1 MSPVAP
7 PVALVSLEADGQGL
21 ALMRAGGYPL
31 AFPAFTW
38 EVRANNRNYHMQFKK
53 KFAFCLTKKKYAGN
67 AIKTAKYN
75 ILTFL
80 PLNLYEQFHRM
91 ANVYFVFV
99 ILLQT
104 FPEISTLPWYTLLF
118 PLSCLLIIRGLR
130 DLIDDITLIS
140 VIFNILTNGCIP
152 RAVTKVTETSTA
164 DHVKSCLGRAER
176 GFGGNVFDSA
186 NSYHLPESAEGVAI
200 PLFCWQK
207 WRDICVGDIVRLH
220 KDSFVPA
227 DMLLLCSSEPSSLCY
242 VETADID
249 GETNLKFRQ
258 ALLVTHQELVSEESL
273 ATFDGESLRRVRMR
287 LSHRNGIGSAL
298 GSLSPLAPSAASPTR
313 GCTCFC
319 VQGWRVVHAKR
330 PCMEALSQQGR
341 VTCEEPNSRLHSF
354 TGTLEWRGETY
365 SLDSEKILLRGCKL
379 RNTDVCYGLVIYA
392 GFDSKI
398 MRNCG
403 KIKRKKTKLDR
414 MMDRL
419 VIIVS
424 VVQTP
429 ALVHRLP
436 GVAHKFSHESLLA
449 WLMLIFLN
457 LTNFAQNVLGLTCY
471 GYMPTLCPQPQS
483 NPLDPGAGAF
493 RVSNPSGAALLT
505 HNHAG
510 LRRRCVLRNLQV
522 VPHLRFL
529 SVITSQTGHE
539 HPSVCWMSSEDQL
552 QAQGHLSAG
561 LQLNETNSLE
571 GAMIFL
577 VLLVTS
583 LCLAVAS
590 GFWARMFQ
598 EKHSYLSALYKHTT
612 PFQQAF
618 FNFWGFT
625 ILLSIIIPMSM
636 YITFE
641 FIYLVNSSFIN
652 WDLEMYYAV
661 KDIPAKARST
671 SLNDQLG
678 QIEYIF
684 SDKTGTLTQNIM
696 SFKKCCI
703 NGTIYGN
710 FWWKPVCRDSGVGT
724 WVPAQVASTGQAE
737 EPQGDGPVQAQ
748 AMRTNSHRCVTP
760 LSNVTHGQTL
770 SLTGAKA
777 VEDVDYT
784 GHPPSP
790 VSGLTWSRCREKL
803 DFYDVTL
810 LEAIRQDSDPVLR
823 EFLRLL
829 ALCHTVMVEEK
840 GDQLVYQAASPD
852 EEALVLAARNL
863 GYVFLA
869 RTQDT
874 ITISELGKKRTYKV
888 LAMLDF
894 NSDRKRMSVLVRDPQ
909 GTIRLYTKGADT
921 VILERLQ
928 RRGPN
933 ETITEM
939 ALDEPHLH
947 MGQGLKRTSNPLV
960 FCKDQLHCKDAHG
973 DAHFAEETLRT
984 LCLASKE
991 VSEAEYSEWSRR
1003 HREASI
1009 LLQDRARE
1017 LDKLYE
1023 EMEQNLQLLGATAI
1037 EDKLQDGVPETIQ
1050 LLQLGNIKVWVLTGD
1065 KQETAVNIGYACKL
1079 LMDDMEIL
1087 EEKEISEILESF
1099 LVNIN
1104 HHDGSGEAPSSGRL
1118 SQQRSGTS
1126 CHKKKAIIISG
1137 DFLDKILHT
1146 GEVLKEQK
1154 GRLWRRLA
1162 RCGAT
1167 GSQEQGSLVEKAF
1180 VDLATSCQAVICC
1193 RVTPRQKALIVQL
1206 VKKHK
1211 KAITLAIGD
1220 GANDVNMIKTADIG
1234 VGISG
1239 LEGMQAVQ
1247 CSDYALAQFSYLQ
1260 RLLLVHGRWAY
1271 LRICKFLRYF
1281 FYKTF
1286 AGLMAQVWFAFHSG
1300 FTAQPLY
1307 EGWFLALYNIFY
1319 TAYPVLSVGLLEQDV
1334 SAKKSLE
1341 FPELYVIGQKDEL
1354 FNYRIFGVTVLHGVS
1369 TSLAS
1374 FYIALWAFEDSV
1386 GSKAVGDYESFA
1398 VTVATSALL
1407 SVLMEIIL
1415 DTKFWTALSF
1425 LMVTASLLLFCLFSF
1440 LTQSGD
1446 AFRIAPA
1453 IFPFPNASRNALTD
1467 PYVLLVVLLSLVVNT
1482 IPSLTIRSYGT
1493 IMGKASTQQGA
1504 AGDGKG
1510 KVPQGSHC
1518 LGRSG
1523 GTSPLLG
1530 GTTQLVVVSHNTG
1543 VQKIRLKA
1551 RQEPEPSVE
1560 LRAHV
1565 PHGSFHRRSSYAFS
1579 HQEGYANLITRGH
1592 SLRAG
1597 GTHSAAPSLLHPET
1611 TPAVSSLPS
1620 PLA

>member
-1 MSPVAP
+1 
-7 PVALVSLEADGQGL
+7 
-21 ALMRAGGYPL
+21 
-31 AFPAFTW
+31 PAFTW
-38 EVRANNRNYHMQFKK
+38 EVRANDRNYHTQFKK

-75 ILTFL
+75 IFTFL

-104 FPEISTLPWYTLLF
+104 FPEISTVPWYTLLF
-118 PLSCLLIIRGLR
+118 PLSCLLTIRGLR
-130 DLIDDITLIS
+130 DLIDDIGRHQS
-140 VIFNILTNGCIP
+140 DRNINSRPCEILSG
-152 RAVTKVTETSTA
+152 
-164 DHVKSCLGRAER
+164 KSFR
-176 GFGGNVFDSA
+176 
-186 NSYHLPESAEGVAI
+186 
-200 PLFCWQK
+200 WQK
-207 WRDICVGDIVRLH
+207 WRDICVGDIVRLR
-220 KDSFVPA
+220 KESFVPA

-258 ALLVTHQELVSEESL
+258 ALLVTHQELVSEESM
-273 ATFDGESLRRVRMR
+273 AAFD
-287 LSHRNGIGSAL
+287 
-298 GSLSPLAPSAASPTR
+298 
-313 GCTCFC
+313 
-319 VQGWRVVHAKR
+319 
-330 PCMEALSQQGR
+330 GR
-341 VTCEEPNSRLHSF
+341 VTCEEPNSRMHSF

-365 SLDSEKILLRGCKL
+365 SLDSERILLRGCKL

-419 VIIVS
+419 VII
-424 VVQTP
+424 
-429 ALVHRLP
+429 
-436 GVAHKFSHESLLA
+436 
-449 WLMLIFLN
+449 
-457 LTNFAQNVLGLTCY
+457 
-471 GYMPTLCPQPQS
+471 
-483 NPLDPGAGAF
+483 
-493 RVSNPSGAALLT
+493 
-505 HNHAG
+505 
-510 LRRRCVLRNLQV
+510 
-522 VPHLRFL
+522 
-529 SVITSQTGHE
+529 
-539 HPSVCWMSSEDQL
+539 
-552 QAQGHLSAG
+552 
-561 LQLNETNSLE
+561 
-571 GAMIFL
+571 IFL
-577 VLLVTS
+577 VLLATS
-583 LCLAVAS
+583 LCLAIAS

-612 PFQQAF
+612 PAQQAF
-618 FNFWGFT
+618 FSFWSFM

-636 YITFE
+636 YITLE
-641 FIYLVNSSFIN
+641 FIYLVNSFFIN

-684 SDKTGTLTQNIM
+684 SDKTGTLTQNVM

-703 NGTIYGN
+703 NGTIYGPGTGPAN
-710 FWWKPVCRDSGVGT
+710 KQPSG
-724 WVPAQVASTGQAE
+724 
-737 EPQGDGPVQAQ
+737 
-748 AMRTNSHRCVTP
+748 
-760 LSNVTHGQTL
+760 
-770 SLTGAKA
+770 
-777 VEDVDYT
+777 
-784 GHPPSP
+784 
-790 VSGLTWSRCREKL
+790 SGLTWNHHGEKKL
-803 DFYDVTL
+803 DFCDATL
-810 LEAIRQDSDPVLR
+810 VEAARRDRDPVLR

-840 GDQLVYQAASPD
+840 GAQLVYQAASPD

-874 ITISELGKKRTYKV
+874 ITLSELGMKRTYKV

-933 ETITEM
+933 ETFTEM
-939 ALDEPHLH
+939 ALD
-947 MGQGLKRTSNPLV
+947 R
-960 FCKDQLHCKDAHG
+960 
-973 DAHFAEETLRT
+973 FAEETLRT

-1003 HREASI
+1003 HREASV

-1050 LLQLGNIKVWVLTGD
+1050 LLKLGNIKVWVLTGD
-1065 KQETAVNIGYACKL
+1065 KQETAMNIGYACKL

-1087 EEKEISEILESF
+1087 EEKEISVPTVPNSAPTTPSSHSEILQAYR
-1099 LVNIN
+1099 VTN
-1104 HHDGSGEAPSSGRL
+1104 HLSSSGEALCSSRL
-1118 SQQRSGTS
+1118 SQQRPEASR
-1126 CHKKKAIIISG
+1126 HKKRAIIISG

-1146 GEVLKEQK
+1146 GEVLKEKK
-1154 GRLWRRLA
+1154 GRLWQRLA
-1162 RCGAT
+1162 CCKAT
-1167 GSQEQGSLVEKAF
+1167 SSQEPGSLVEKAF

-1193 RVTPRQKALIVQL
+1193 RVTPKQKALIVQL

-1211 KAITLAIGD
+1211 EAITLAIGD

-1239 LEGMQAVQ
+1239 MEGMQAVQ
-1247 CSDYALAQFSYLQ
+1247 CSDYALAQFSHLQ

-1271 LRICKFLRYF
+1271 LRVCKFLRYF

-1341 FPELYVIGQKDEL
+1341 FPELYVLGQQDEL
-1354 FNYRIFGVTVLHGVS
+1354 FNYRVFGVTLLHGVS

-1374 FYIALWAFEDSV
+1374 FYITLWAFEDRV
-1386 GSKAVGDYESFA
+1386 GSKVVGDYESFA
-1398 VTVATSALL
+1398 ITVATSALL

-1415 DTKFWTALSF
+1415 ETKFWTVLSF

-1440 LTQSGD
+1440 LTQSFD
-1446 AFRIAPA
+1446 AFRLAPA
-1453 IFPFPNASRNALTD
+1453 IFCFPDASLNALTD

-1482 IPSLTIRSYGT
+1482 VPSLTVRLYRT
-1493 IMGKASTQQGA
+1493 ITGK
-1504 AGDGKG
+1504 
-1510 KVPQGSHC
+1510 
-1518 LGRSG
+1518 
-1523 GTSPLLG
+1523 
-1530 GTTQLVVVSHNTG
+1530 TTIQ
-1543 VQKIRLKA
+1543 QKIRLKA

-1565 PHGSFHRRSSYAFS
+1565 PRGSFHHRSSYAFS
-1579 HQEGYANLITRGH
+1579 HQEGYAGLITRGD

-1597 GTHSAAPSLLHPET
+1597 GTRSTTPSLH
-1611 TPAVSSLPS
+1611 
-1620 PLA
+1620 

>member
-1 MSPVAP
+1 MAEQDPASGCLHGKKQV
-7 PVALVSLEADGQGL
+7 
-21 ALMRAGGYPL
+21 
-31 AFPAFTW
+31 PAFTW
-38 EVRANNRNYHMQFKK
+38 EVRANDRNYHKQFKK
-53 KFAFCLTKKKYAGN
+53 KFAFCLTKRKYAGN
-67 AIKTAKYN
+67 VIKTAKYN
-75 ILTFL
+75 IFTFL

-104 FPEISTLPWYTLLF
+104 FPEIATLPWYTLLF

-130 DLIDDITLIS
+130 DLIDDIGRHQS
-140 VIFNILTNGCIP
+140 DRNINSRPCEILSG
-152 RAVTKVTETSTA
+152 
-164 DHVKSCLGRAER
+164 KSFR
-176 GFGGNVFDSA
+176 
-186 NSYHLPESAEGVAI
+186 
-200 PLFCWQK
+200 WQK
-207 WRDICVGDIVRLH
+207 WRDICVGDIVRLR
-220 KDSFVPA
+220 KESIVPA

-258 ALLVTHQELVSEESL
+258 ALLVTHQELVNEESM
-273 ATFDGESLRRVRMR
+273 AAFD
-287 LSHRNGIGSAL
+287 
-298 GSLSPLAPSAASPTR
+298 
-313 GCTCFC
+313 
-319 VQGWRVVHAKR
+319 
-330 PCMEALSQQGR
+330 GR
-341 VTCEEPNSRLHSF
+341 VTCEEPNSRMHSF

-365 SLDSEKILLRGCKL
+365 SLDSERILLRGCKL
-379 RNTDVCYGLVIYA
+379 RNTNVCYGLVIYA

-419 VIIVS
+419 VII
-424 VVQTP
+424 
-429 ALVHRLP
+429 
-436 GVAHKFSHESLLA
+436 
-449 WLMLIFLN
+449 
-457 LTNFAQNVLGLTCY
+457 
-471 GYMPTLCPQPQS
+471 
-483 NPLDPGAGAF
+483 
-493 RVSNPSGAALLT
+493 
-505 HNHAG
+505 
-510 LRRRCVLRNLQV
+510 
-522 VPHLRFL
+522 
-529 SVITSQTGHE
+529 
-539 HPSVCWMSSEDQL
+539 
-552 QAQGHLSAG
+552 
-561 LQLNETNSLE
+561 
-571 GAMIFL
+571 IFL

-583 LCLAVAS
+583 LCLAIAS
-590 GFWARMFQ
+590 GFWAKMFQ

-612 PFQQAF
+612 PAQQAF
-618 FNFWGFT
+618 FNFWGFM

-641 FIYLVNSSFIN
+641 FIYLVNSFFIN
-652 WDLEMYYAV
+652 WDLEMYYAA

-684 SDKTGTLTQNIM
+684 SDKTGTLTQNVM
-696 SFKKCCI
+696 TFKKCCV
-703 NGTIYGN
+703 NGTIYGT
-710 FWWKPVCRDSGVGT
+710 D
-724 WVPAQVASTGQAE
+724 TGREKQ
-737 EPQGDGPVQAQ
+737 Q
-748 AMRTNSHRCVTP
+748 
-760 LSNVTHGQTL
+760 
-770 SLTGAKA
+770 
-777 VEDVDYT
+777 
-784 GHPPSP
+784 PPGSRW
-790 VSGLTWSRCREKL
+790 TWSHHGGKKL
-803 DFYDVTL
+803 DFCDATL
-810 LEAIRQDSDPVLR
+810 REAAWRDSDPVLR

-852 EEALVLAARNL
+852 EEALVLAAKNL
-863 GYVFLA
+863 GYIFLA

-874 ITISELGKKRTYKV
+874 ITISELGVKRTYQV

-933 ETITEM
+933 EAFTEM
-939 ALDEPHLH
+939 ALD
-947 MGQGLKRTSNPLV
+947 
-960 FCKDQLHCKDAHG
+960 
-973 DAHFAEETLRT
+973 HFAEETLRT

-991 VSEAEYSEWSRR
+991 VSEVEYSVWSRR
-1003 HREASI
+1003 HHEASI

-1023 EMEQNLQLLGATAI
+1023 EMEQDLQLLGATAI

-1050 LLQLGNIKVWVLTGD
+1050 LLKLGNIKVWVLTGD
-1065 KQETAVNIGYACKL
+1065 KQETAMNIGYACKL
-1079 LMDDMEIL
+1079 LTDDMEIL
-1087 EEKEISEILESF
+1087 EEKEISSASTTSTTPTIPTTVPSHSEILKAYWVSNNN
-1099 LVNIN
+1099 LC
-1104 HHDGSGEAPSSGRL
+1104 GEALCSGHL
-1118 SQQRSGTS
+1118 SQQCPEPSQ
-1126 CHKKKAIIISG
+1126 HKKRALIISG
-1137 DFLDKILHT
+1137 DLLDKILHT
-1146 GEVLKEQK
+1146 GEVLKEK
-1154 GRLWRRLA
+1154 GQLWQWLA
-1162 RCGAT
+1162 CCRAT
-1167 GSQEQGSLVEKAF
+1167 DTQEQGSLVEKAF

-1193 RVTPRQKALIVQL
+1193 RVTPKQKALIVQL

-1211 KAITLAIGD
+1211 NAITLAIGD

-1319 TAYPVLSVGLLEQDV
+1319 TAYPVLSMGLLEQDV

-1341 FPELYVIGQKDEL
+1341 FPELYMIGQQDEL
-1354 FNYRIFGVTVLHGVS
+1354 FNYRVFGVTLLHGVT

-1374 FYIALWAFEDSV
+1374 FYIALWAFEDHV
-1386 GSKAVGDYESFA
+1386 GSKTVGDYESFA

-1415 DTKFWTALSF
+1415 DTKFWTVLSF
-1425 LMVTASLLLFCLFSF
+1425 LMITASLLLFCLFSF
-1440 LTQSGD
+1440 LTQSMD

-1453 IFPFPNASRNALTD
+1453 IFRFPDASWNALTD

-1482 IPSLTIRSYGT
+1482 IPSLTIHLYHT
-1493 IMGKASTQQGA
+1493 ITGK
-1504 AGDGKG
+1504 
-1510 KVPQGSHC
+1510 
-1518 LGRSG
+1518 
-1523 GTSPLLG
+1523 
-1530 GTTQLVVVSHNTG
+1530 TTIQ
-1543 VQKIRLKA
+1543 QKIRLKA
-1551 RQEPEPSVE
+1551 KQEPEPSVE
-1560 LRAHV
+1560 LRAHI
-1565 PHGSFHRRSSYAFS
+1565 PRSSFHRRSSYAFS
-1579 HQEGYANLITRGH
+1579 HQEGYARLITRGD
-1592 SLRAG
+1592 SLR
-1597 GTHSAAPSLLHPET
+1597 TRTIRT
-1611 TPAVSSLPS
+1611 TT
-1620 PLA
+1620 

>member
-1 MSPVAP
+1 
-7 PVALVSLEADGQGL
+7 
-21 ALMRAGGYPL
+21 MRAGGYPL

-38 EVRANNRNYHMQFKK
+38 EVRANDRNYHMQFKK

-75 ILTFL
+75 IFTFL

-118 PLSCLLIIRGLR
+118 PLSCLLTIRGLR
-130 DLIDDITLIS
+130 DLIDDIGRHQS
-140 VIFNILTNGCIP
+140 DRNINSRPCEILSG
-152 RAVTKVTETSTA
+152 
-164 DHVKSCLGRAER
+164 KS
-176 GFGGNVFDSA
+176 
-186 NSYHLPESAEGVAI
+186 
-200 PLFCWQK
+200 FCWQK
-207 WRDICVGDIVRLH
+207 WRDICVGDIVRLR
-220 KDSFVPA
+220 KESFVPA

-258 ALLVTHQELVSEESL
+258 ALLVTHQELVSEEIM
-273 ATFDGESLRRVRMR
+273 AAFDGE
-287 LSHRNGIGSAL
+287 
-298 GSLSPLAPSAASPTR
+298 
-313 GCTCFC
+313 
-319 VQGWRVVHAKR
+319 
-330 PCMEALSQQGR
+330 
-341 VTCEEPNSRLHSF
+341 VTCEEPNSRMHSF

-365 SLDSEKILLRGCKL
+365 SLDSERILLRGCKI

-398 MRNCG
+398 MKNCG

-419 VIIVS
+419 VII
-424 VVQTP
+424 
-429 ALVHRLP
+429 
-436 GVAHKFSHESLLA
+436 
-449 WLMLIFLN
+449 
-457 LTNFAQNVLGLTCY
+457 
-471 GYMPTLCPQPQS
+471 
-483 NPLDPGAGAF
+483 
-493 RVSNPSGAALLT
+493 
-505 HNHAG
+505 
-510 LRRRCVLRNLQV
+510 
-522 VPHLRFL
+522 
-529 SVITSQTGHE
+529 
-539 HPSVCWMSSEDQL
+539 
-552 QAQGHLSAG
+552 
-561 LQLNETNSLE
+561 
-571 GAMIFL
+571 IFL

-583 LCLAVAS
+583 LGLAVAS

-598 EKHSYLSALYKHTT
+598 EKHSYLSALCKRTT
-612 PFQQAF
+612 PAQQAF
-618 FNFWGFT
+618 FNFWGFM

-641 FIYLVNSSFIN
+641 FIYLVNSFFIN

-684 SDKTGTLTQNIM
+684 SDKTGTLTQNVM

-710 FWWKPVCRDSGVGT
+710 FSWMQK
-724 WVPAQVASTGQAE
+724 
-737 EPQGDGPVQAQ
+737 
-748 AMRTNSHRCVTP
+748 
-760 LSNVTHGQTL
+760 
-770 SLTGAKA
+770 
-777 VEDVDYT
+777 
-784 GHPPSP
+784 
-790 VSGLTWSRCREKL
+790 KL
-803 DFYDVTL
+803 DFCDAML
-810 LEAIRQDSDPVLR
+810 LEAARRDSDPVLR

-840 GDQLVYQAASPD
+840 DQLVYQAASPD

-874 ITISELGKKRTYKV
+874 ITISELGVKRTYKV

-933 ETITEM
+933 ETFTEM
-939 ALDEPHLH
+939 ALD
-947 MGQGLKRTSNPLV
+947 R
-960 FCKDQLHCKDAHG
+960 
-973 DAHFAEETLRT
+973 FAEETLRT

-991 VSEAEYSEWSRR
+991 VSEVEYSVWSRR

-1050 LLQLGNIKVWVLTGD
+1050 LLKLGNIKVWVLTGD
-1065 KQETAVNIGYACKL
+1065 KQETAMNIGYACKL
-1079 LMDDMEIL
+1079 LTDDMEIL
-1087 EEKEISEILESF
+1087 EEKEIRSQPR
-1099 LVNIN
+1099 V
-1104 HHDGSGEAPSSGRL
+1104 L
-1118 SQQRSGTS
+1118 SP
-1126 CHKKKAIIISG
+1126 K
-1137 DFLDKILHT
+1137 DKILHT
-1146 GEVLKEQK
+1146 GEVLKEK
-1154 GRLWRRLA
+1154 GWLWQRLA
-1162 RCGAT
+1162 CCRAT
-1167 GSQEQGSLVEKAF
+1167 ASQEQGSLVEKAF

-1193 RVTPRQKALIVQL
+1193 RVTPKQKALIVEL

-1341 FPELYVIGQKDEL
+1341 FPELYVIGQQDEL
-1354 FNYRIFGVTVLHGVS
+1354 FNYRVFGITVLHGVS

-1374 FYIALWAFEDSV
+1374 FYIALWAFEDHV
-1386 GSKAVGDYESFA
+1386 GSKVVGDYESFA

-1407 SVLMEIIL
+1407 SVLVEIIL

-1425 LMVTASLLLFCLFSF
+1425 LMVTASLLLFCFFSF
-1440 LTQSGD
+1440 LTQSID

-1453 IFPFPNASRNALTD
+1453 IFRFPA
-1467 PYVLLVVLLSLVVNT
+1467 PCV
-1482 IPSLTIRSYGT
+1482 
-1493 IMGKASTQQGA
+1493 
-1504 AGDGKG
+1504 
-1510 KVPQGSHC
+1510 
-1518 LGRSG
+1518 
-1523 GTSPLLG
+1523 SPLGVRACVG
-1530 GTTQLVVVSHNTG
+1530 GGHSPDLSVSL
-1543 VQKIRLKA
+1543 QKIRLKA
-1551 RQEPEPSVE
+1551 KREPEPSVE

-1579 HQEGYANLITRGH
+1579 HQEGYAGLITRGD

-1597 GTHSAAPSLLHPET
+1597 ATRRTAPGLLHPET
-1611 TPAVSSLPS
+1611 TPVLSSLPTTLLSQAHYSTSELPKYSDAKPAVGLGGGCSPS
-1620 PLA
+1620 PLLTPFCAGGRAAPAARRPSSCFPKASRSTGQSQPPSPCRAGPGARGFHMHQPNRSDSSGIILKYPLLSEGGPVYD

>member
-1 MSPVAP
+1 
-7 PVALVSLEADGQGL
+7 
-21 ALMRAGGYPL
+21 
-31 AFPAFTW
+31 
-38 EVRANNRNYHMQFKK
+38 
-53 KFAFCLTKKKYAGN
+53 N

-75 ILTFL
+75 IFTFL

-99 ILLQT
+99 IVLQT

-118 PLSCLLIIRGLR
+118 PLSCLLTIRGLR
-130 DLIDDITLIS
+130 DLIDDVGRHQS
-140 VIFNILTNGCIP
+140 DRNINSRPCEILAG
-152 RAVTKVTETSTA
+152 
-164 DHVKSCLGRAER
+164 KSFR
-176 GFGGNVFDSA
+176 
-186 NSYHLPESAEGVAI
+186 
-200 PLFCWQK
+200 WQK

-220 KDSFVPA
+220 KESFVPA

-258 ALLVTHQELVSEESL
+258 ALLVTHQELVSEESM
-273 ATFDGESLRRVRMR
+273 ATFD
-287 LSHRNGIGSAL
+287 
-298 GSLSPLAPSAASPTR
+298 
-313 GCTCFC
+313 
-319 VQGWRVVHAKR
+319 
-330 PCMEALSQQGR
+330 GR
-341 VTCEEPNSRLHSF
+341 VTCEEPNSRMHSF

-365 SLDSEKILLRGCKL
+365 SLDSERILLRGCKL

-419 VIIVS
+419 VII
-424 VVQTP
+424 
-429 ALVHRLP
+429 
-436 GVAHKFSHESLLA
+436 
-449 WLMLIFLN
+449 
-457 LTNFAQNVLGLTCY
+457 
-471 GYMPTLCPQPQS
+471 
-483 NPLDPGAGAF
+483 
-493 RVSNPSGAALLT
+493 
-505 HNHAG
+505 
-510 LRRRCVLRNLQV
+510 
-522 VPHLRFL
+522 
-529 SVITSQTGHE
+529 
-539 HPSVCWMSSEDQL
+539 
-552 QAQGHLSAG
+552 
-561 LQLNETNSLE
+561 
-571 GAMIFL
+571 IFL

-583 LCLAVAS
+583 LCLAIAS

-598 EKHSYLSALYKHTT
+598 EKHSYLSALYKNTT
-612 PFQQAF
+612 PAQQAF
-618 FNFWGFT
+618 FSFWGFT

-641 FIYLVNSSFIN
+641 FIYLVNSFFIN

-684 SDKTGTLTQNIM
+684 SDKTGTLTQNVM

-710 FWWKPVCRDSGVGT
+710 FWWK
-724 WVPAQVASTGQAE
+724 QVW
-737 EPQGDGPVQAQ
+737 
-748 AMRTNSHRCVTP
+748 
-760 LSNVTHGQTL
+760 
-770 SLTGAKA
+770 
-777 VEDVDYT
+777 
-784 GHPPSP
+784 
-790 VSGLTWSRCREKL
+790 LTWSHHGEKKL
-803 DFYDVTL
+803 DFCDATL
-810 LEAIRQDSDPVLR
+810 LEAAWRDSDPVLR

-933 ETITEM
+933 ETFTEM
-939 ALDEPHLH
+939 ALD
-947 MGQGLKRTSNPLV
+947 R
-960 FCKDQLHCKDAHG
+960 
-973 DAHFAEETLRT
+973 FAEETLRT

-991 VSEAEYSEWSRR
+991 VSEVEYSKWSRR
-1003 HREASI
+1003 HREASV
-1009 LLQDRARE
+1009 LLQDRTQE

-1050 LLQLGNIKVWVLTGD
+1050 LLKLGNIKVWVLTGD
-1065 KQETAVNIGYACKL
+1065 KQETAMNIGYACKL
-1079 LMDDMEIL
+1079 LTDDMEIL
-1087 EEKEISEILESF
+1087 EEKEISSAPTTPSSHSEILEAYWVSNNN
-1099 LVNIN
+1099 LS
-1104 HHDGSGEAPSSGRL
+1104 GSGEVLCSSRL
-1118 SQQRSGTS
+1118 SQPCPEAS
-1126 CHKKKAIIISG
+1126 CHKKRAIIVSG
-1137 DFLDKILHT
+1137 DFL
-1146 GEVLKEQK
+1146 V
-1154 GRLWRRLA
+1154 R
-1162 RCGAT
+1162 AT
-1167 GSQEQGSLVEKAF
+1167 SPQEPGSLVEKAF

-1193 RVTPRQKALIVQL
+1193 RVTPKQKALIVQL

-1319 TAYPVLSVGLLEQDV
+1319 TSYPVLSMGLLEQDV

-1341 FPELYVIGQKDEL
+1341 FPELYVIGQQDEL
-1354 FNYRIFGVTVLHGVS
+1354 FNYRVFGITLLHGVS

-1374 FYIALWAFEDSV
+1374 FYIALWAFEDGI
-1386 GSKAVGDYESFA
+1386 GSKVVGDYESFA

-1407 SVLMEIIL
+1407 SVLVEIIL
-1415 DTKFWTALSF
+1415 DTKFWTVLSF

-1440 LTQSGD
+1440 LTQSID

-1453 IFPFPNASRNALTD
+1453 VFCFPEASRNALTD
-1467 PYVLLVVLLSLVVNT
+1467 PYILLVVLLSLVVNT
-1482 IPSLTIRSYGT
+1482 VPSLTVRLYRT
-1493 IMGKASTQQGA
+1493 ITGKNTIQQ
-1504 AGDGKG
+1504 
-1510 KVPQGSHC
+1510 
-1518 LGRSG
+1518 
-1523 GTSPLLG
+1523 
-1530 GTTQLVVVSHNTG
+1530 N
-1543 VQKIRLKA
+1543 IRLKA

-1579 HQEGYANLITRGH
+1579 HQEGYAGLITRGD
-1592 SLRAG
+1592 SLR
-1597 GTHSAAPSLLHPET
+1597 
-1611 TPAVSSLPS
+1611 
-1620 PLA
+1620 

>member
-1 MSPVAP
+1 MSTQDRGSGAIMAAQDPASGC
-7 PVALVSLEADGQGL
+7 LHGKKQL
-21 ALMRAGGYPL
+21 
-31 AFPAFTW
+31 PAFTW
-38 EVRANNRNYHMQFKK
+38 EVRANDRNYHRQFRK
-53 KFAFCLTKKKYAGN
+53 KFAFCLTKKKYEGN

-75 ILTFL
+75 IFTFL

-91 ANVYFVFV
+91 ANVYFVVV

-104 FPEISTLPWYTLLF
+104 IPEISTLPWYTLLF

-130 DLIDDITLIS
+130 DLIDDIGRHQS
-140 VIFNILTNGCIP
+140 DRNINSRPCEILSG
-152 RAVTKVTETSTA
+152 
-164 DHVKSCLGRAER
+164 KS
-176 GFGGNVFDSA
+176 F
-186 NSYHLPESAEGVAI
+186 H
-200 PLFCWQK
+200 WQK
-207 WRDICVGDIVRLH
+207 WCDVCVGDIVRLR
-220 KDSFVPA
+220 KESFVPA

-258 ALLVTHQELVSEESL
+258 ALAVTHQELVSEESM
-273 ATFDGESLRRVRMR
+273 AAFD
-287 LSHRNGIGSAL
+287 
-298 GSLSPLAPSAASPTR
+298 
-313 GCTCFC
+313 
-319 VQGWRVVHAKR
+319 
-330 PCMEALSQQGR
+330 GR
-341 VTCEEPNSRLHSF
+341 VTCEEPNSRMHSF

-365 SLDSEKILLRGCKL
+365 SLDSERILLRGCKL

-398 MRNCG
+398 MKNCG
-403 KIKRKKTKLDR
+403 KIKRKKTKLDH

-419 VIIVS
+419 VII
-424 VVQTP
+424 
-429 ALVHRLP
+429 
-436 GVAHKFSHESLLA
+436 
-449 WLMLIFLN
+449 
-457 LTNFAQNVLGLTCY
+457 
-471 GYMPTLCPQPQS
+471 
-483 NPLDPGAGAF
+483 
-493 RVSNPSGAALLT
+493 
-505 HNHAG
+505 
-510 LRRRCVLRNLQV
+510 
-522 VPHLRFL
+522 
-529 SVITSQTGHE
+529 
-539 HPSVCWMSSEDQL
+539 
-552 QAQGHLSAG
+552 
-561 LQLNETNSLE
+561 
-571 GAMIFL
+571 IFL

-590 GFWARMFQ
+590 GFWAKIFQ

-612 PFQQAF
+612 PAHQAF

-636 YITFE
+636 YITGQISREDPSGPSDGSDEPSGKLAMSSENPVASPKLRAVGSRFE
-641 FIYLVNSSFIN
+641 FIYLVNSFFIN
-652 WDLEMYYAV
+652 WDLEMYYAA

-703 NGTIYGN
+703 NGTIYGT
-710 FWWKPVCRDSGVGT
+710 GT
-724 WVPAQVASTGQAE
+724 GHENKQ
-737 EPQGDGPVQAQ
+737 PQG
-748 AMRTNSHRCVTP
+748 
-760 LSNVTHGQTL
+760 L
-770 SLTGAKA
+770 
-777 VEDVDYT
+777 
-784 GHPPSP
+784 
-790 VSGLTWSRCREKL
+790 GLTRSHHGEKKL
-803 DFYDVTL
+803 DSCDTML
-810 LEAIRQDSDPVLR
+810 LEAAQRDSDPVLR

-852 EEALVLAARNL
+852 EEALVLAAKNL
-863 GYVFLA
+863 GYIFLA

-874 ITISELGKKRTYKV
+874 ITISELGMKKTYKV

-909 GTIRLYTKGADT
+909 DTIRLYTKGADT
-921 VILERLQ
+921 VILQRLQ

-933 ETITEM
+933 ETFTEI
-939 ALDEPHLH
+939 ALDDFGPSFFLLLKEPHLH
-947 MGQGLKRTSNPLV
+947 MGQGLKRASNPPLV
-960 FCKDQLHCKDAHG
+960 FCMDQLHCKDAHG
-973 DAHFAEETLRT
+973 DARFAEETLRT

-1003 HREASI
+1003 YREASI
-1009 LLQDRARE
+1009 LLQDRAQE

-1050 LLQLGNIKVWVLTGD
+1050 LLKLGNIKVWVLTGD
-1065 KQETAVNIGYACKL
+1065 KQETAMNIGYACKL
-1079 LMDDMEIL
+1079 LTDDMEIL
-1087 EEKEISEILESF
+1087 EEKEISEILEAYWVSNNN
-1099 LVNIN
+1099 L
-1104 HHDGSGEAPSSGRL
+1104 SGEASCSSRL
-1118 SQQRSGTS
+1118 SQQCPEAS
-1126 CHKKKAIIISG
+1126 CHKKRALVISG
-1137 DFLDKILHT
+1137 DLLDKILHT
-1146 GEVLKEQK
+1146 GEVRKEK
-1154 GRLWRRLA
+1154 GRLWQRLA
-1162 RCGAT
+1162 RCRAVA
-1167 GSQEQGSLVEKAF
+1167 SQEQSSLVEKAF

-1193 RVTPRQKALIVQL
+1193 RVTPKQKALIVQL

-1271 LRICKFLRYF
+1271 LRICKFLRFF

-1286 AGLMAQVWFAFHSG
+1286 AGLLAQVWFAFHSG

-1319 TAYPVLSVGLLEQDV
+1319 TTYPVLSMGLLEQDV

-1341 FPELYVIGQKDEL
+1341 FPELYVIGQQDKL
-1354 FNYRIFGVTVLHGVS
+1354 FNYRVFGITLLHGVS

-1374 FYIALWAFEDSV
+1374 FYIALWAFQDHV

-1398 VTVATSALL
+1398 ITVATSALL

-1425 LMVTASLLLFCLFSF
+1425 LAVTASLLLFCLFSF
-1440 LTQSGD
+1440 LTQSIN
-1446 AFRIAPA
+1446 AFRTAPT
-1453 IFPFPNASRNALTD
+1453 IFNFPDASRNALTD

-1482 IPSLTIRSYGT
+1482 IPSLTIRLYCT
-1493 IMGKASTQQGA
+1493 IAGKNTIQQ
-1504 AGDGKG
+1504 KT
-1510 KVPQGSHC
+1510 C
-1518 LGRSG
+1518 
-1523 GTSPLLG
+1523 
-1530 GTTQLVVVSHNTG
+1530 
-1543 VQKIRLKA
+1543 LKA
-1551 RQEPEPSVE
+1551 RQDPEPSVE

-1565 PHGSFHRRSSYAFS
+1565 PRGSFHCRSSYAFS
-1579 HQEGYANLITRGH
+1579 HQEGYAGLITRGD
-1592 SLRAG
+1592 SLRVG
-1597 GTHSAAPSLLHPET
+1597 GTARATLAL
-1611 TPAVSSLPS
+1611 SSLPS
-1620 PLA
+1620 SS

>member
-1 MSPVAP
+1 MIRGCENATDCSQRDWSDPTTVENGDSLVP
-7 PVALVSLEADGQGL
+7 ALLQCLPRSHHWRLLRPDPGSGASMAEQDPASGSLHGKKQL
-21 ALMRAGGYPL
+21 
-31 AFPAFTW
+31 PAFTW
-38 EVRANNRNYHMQFKK
+38 EVRANDRNYHMQFRK

-67 AIKTAKYN
+67 AIRTAKYN
-75 ILTFL
+75 IFTFL

-104 FPEISTLPWYTLLF
+104 FPEISTVPWYTLLF
-118 PLSCLLIIRGLR
+118 PLSCLLTIRGLR
-130 DLIDDITLIS
+130 DLIDDIGRHQS
-140 VIFNILTNGCIP
+140 DRNINSRPCEILSG
-152 RAVTKVTETSTA
+152 
-164 DHVKSCLGRAER
+164 KSFR
-176 GFGGNVFDSA
+176 
-186 NSYHLPESAEGVAI
+186 
-200 PLFCWQK
+200 WQK
-207 WRDICVGDIVRLH
+207 WRDICVGDIVRLR
-220 KDSFVPA
+220 KENFVPA

-242 VETADID
+242 VETAEID

-258 ALLVTHQELVSEESL
+258 ALLATHQELVSEESM
-273 ATFDGESLRRVRMR
+273 AAFDGRV
-287 LSHRNGIGSAL
+287 I
-298 GSLSPLAPSAASPTR
+298 
-313 GCTCFC
+313 
-319 VQGWRVVHAKR
+319 
-330 PCMEALSQQGR
+330 
-341 VTCEEPNSRLHSF
+341 CEEPNSRMHSF

-365 SLDSEKILLRGCKL
+365 SLDSGRILLRGCKL
-379 RNTDVCYGLVIYA
+379 RNTDICYGLVIYA

-398 MRNCG
+398 MKNCG

-419 VIIVS
+419 VII
-424 VVQTP
+424 
-429 ALVHRLP
+429 
-436 GVAHKFSHESLLA
+436 
-449 WLMLIFLN
+449 
-457 LTNFAQNVLGLTCY
+457 
-471 GYMPTLCPQPQS
+471 
-483 NPLDPGAGAF
+483 
-493 RVSNPSGAALLT
+493 
-505 HNHAG
+505 
-510 LRRRCVLRNLQV
+510 
-522 VPHLRFL
+522 
-529 SVITSQTGHE
+529 
-539 HPSVCWMSSEDQL
+539 
-552 QAQGHLSAG
+552 
-561 LQLNETNSLE
+561 
-571 GAMIFL
+571 IFL

-612 PFQQAF
+612 PAQQAF

-641 FIYLVNSSFIN
+641 FIYLVNSFFIN

-684 SDKTGTLTQNIM
+684 SDKTGTLTQNVM

-703 NGTIYGN
+703 NGIIYGTGRGREN
-710 FWWKPVCRDSGVGT
+710 KKPSGS
-724 WVPAQVASTGQAE
+724 A
-737 EPQGDGPVQAQ
+737 
-748 AMRTNSHRCVTP
+748 
-760 LSNVTHGQTL
+760 
-770 SLTGAKA
+770 
-777 VEDVDYT
+777 
-784 GHPPSP
+784 
-790 VSGLTWSRCREKL
+790 LTWSHHGEKTL
-803 DFYDVTL
+803 DFCDATL
-810 LEAIRQDSDPVLR
+810 LEAAWRDSDPVLR

-874 ITISELGKKRTYKV
+874 ITISELGVKRTYKV

-921 VILERLQ
+921 VILERLH

-933 ETITEM
+933 ETFTEM
-939 ALDEPHLH
+939 ALD
-947 MGQGLKRTSNPLV
+947 R
-960 FCKDQLHCKDAHG
+960 
-973 DAHFAEETLRT
+973 FAEETLRT

-991 VSEAEYSEWSRR
+991 VSEVEYSVWSRR
-1003 HREASI
+1003 HHEASV
-1009 LLQDRARE
+1009 LLQDRVRE

-1050 LLQLGNIKVWVLTGD
+1050 LLKLGNIKVWVLTGD
-1065 KQETAVNIGYACKL
+1065 KQETAMNIGYACKL
-1079 LMDDMEIL
+1079 LTDDMEIL
-1087 EEKEISEILESF
+1087 EEKEISEILKAYWVSNNNLSSSE
-1099 LVNIN
+1099 
-1104 HHDGSGEAPSSGRL
+1104 EAPCSGLL
-1118 SQQRSGTS
+1118 SQQCPEAS
-1126 CHKKKAIIISG
+1126 CHKKRALIISG

-1146 GEVLKEQK
+1146 GEVMKEK
-1154 GRLWRRLA
+1154 GRLWRWLA
-1162 RCGAT
+1162 CCKAT
-1167 GSQEQGSLVEKAF
+1167 GSQDRDSLVEKAF

-1193 RVTPRQKALIVQL
+1193 RVTPKQKALIVQL

-1341 FPELYVIGQKDEL
+1341 FPELYVIGQQDEL
-1354 FNYRIFGVTVLHGVS
+1354 FNYRVFGVTLLHGVS

-1374 FYIALWAFEDSV
+1374 FYIALWAFEDHI

-1398 VTVATSALL
+1398 VTVATSSLL
-1407 SVLMEIIL
+1407 SVLVEIIL

-1440 LTQSGD
+1440 LTQSIE

-1453 IFPFPNASRNALTD
+1453 IFCFPDASLNALTD

-1482 IPSLTIRSYGT
+1482 IPSLTIHLYRT
-1493 IMGKASTQQGA
+1493 IMGKT
-1504 AGDGKG
+1504 
-1510 KVPQGSHC
+1510 
-1518 LGRSG
+1518 
-1523 GTSPLLG
+1523 
-1530 GTTQLVVVSHNTG
+1530 TTQ
-1543 VQKIRLKA
+1543 QKIRLKA
-1551 RQEPEPSVE
+1551 KQQPEPLVE

-1565 PHGSFHRRSSYAFS
+1565 PRGSFHRHSSYAFS
-1579 HQEGYANLITRGH
+1579 HQEGYAGLITRGD

-1597 GTHSAAPSLLHPET
+1597 ATRST
-1611 TPAVSSLPS
+1611 TPGLLQPEMTPALLSLPNAS
-1620 PLA
+1620 A

>member
-1 MSPVAP
+1 
-7 PVALVSLEADGQGL
+7 
-21 ALMRAGGYPL
+21 
-31 AFPAFTW
+31 PAFTW
-38 EVRANNRNYHMQFKK
+38 EVKANDRNYHMQFKK
-53 KFAFCLTKKKYAGN
+53 KVAFCLTKKKYAGN

-75 ILTFL
+75 IFTFL

-118 PLSCLLIIRGLR
+118 PLSCLLTIRGLR
-130 DLIDDITLIS
+130 DLIDDIGRHQS
-140 VIFNILTNGCIP
+140 DRNINSRPCEILSG
-152 RAVTKVTETSTA
+152 
-164 DHVKSCLGRAER
+164 KS
-176 GFGGNVFDSA
+176 F
-186 NSYHLPESAEGVAI
+186 H
-200 PLFCWQK
+200 WHK
-207 WRDICVGDIVRLH
+207 WRDICVGDIIRLR
-220 KDSFVPA
+220 KESFVPA

-258 ALLVTHQELVSEESL
+258 ALLVTHQELVSEESM
-273 ATFDGESLRRVRMR
+273 AAFD
-287 LSHRNGIGSAL
+287 
-298 GSLSPLAPSAASPTR
+298 
-313 GCTCFC
+313 
-319 VQGWRVVHAKR
+319 
-330 PCMEALSQQGR
+330 GR
-341 VTCEEPNSRLHSF
+341 VTCEEPNSRMHSF
-354 TGTLEWRGETY
+354 TGTLEWRGQTHP
-365 SLDSEKILLRGCKL
+365 LDSGRILLRGCRL

-403 KIKRKKTKLDR
+403 KIKRKKTKLDH

-419 VIIVS
+419 VIV
-424 VVQTP
+424 
-429 ALVHRLP
+429 
-436 GVAHKFSHESLLA
+436 
-449 WLMLIFLN
+449 
-457 LTNFAQNVLGLTCY
+457 
-471 GYMPTLCPQPQS
+471 
-483 NPLDPGAGAF
+483 
-493 RVSNPSGAALLT
+493 
-505 HNHAG
+505 
-510 LRRRCVLRNLQV
+510 
-522 VPHLRFL
+522 
-529 SVITSQTGHE
+529 
-539 HPSVCWMSSEDQL
+539 
-552 QAQGHLSAG
+552 
-561 LQLNETNSLE
+561 
-571 GAMIFL
+571 IFL

-583 LCLAVAS
+583 LCLAIAS

-612 PFQQAF
+612 PAQQAF

-641 FIYLVNSSFIN
+641 FIYLVNSFFIN

-684 SDKTGTLTQNIM
+684 SDKTGTLTQNVM
-696 SFKKCCI
+696 SFKKCCV
-703 NGTIYGN
+703 NGTIYGM
-710 FWWKPVCRDSGVGT
+710 G
-724 WVPAQVASTGQAE
+724 TGQE
-737 EPQGDGPVQAQ
+737 NKQ
-748 AMRTNSHRCVTP
+748 
-760 LSNVTHGQTL
+760 
-770 SLTGAKA
+770 
-777 VEDVDYT
+777 
-784 GHPPSP
+784 PPG
-790 VSGLTWSRCREKL
+790 SGLTWRHRGDKL
-803 DFYDVTL
+803 DLCNATL
-810 LEAIRQDSDPVLR
+810 LEAAWRDSDPVLR

-863 GYVFLA
+863 GYIFLA

-874 ITISELGKKRTYKV
+874 ITISELGTKRTYKV

-933 ETITEM
+933 ETFTER
-939 ALDEPHLH
+939 ALD
-947 MGQGLKRTSNPLV
+947 
-960 FCKDQLHCKDAHG
+960 C
-973 DAHFAEETLRT
+973 FAEETLRT

-991 VSEAEYSEWSRR
+991 VSEVEYSMWSRR
-1003 HREASI
+1003 HCEASV

-1050 LLQLGNIKVWVLTGD
+1050 LLKLGNIKVWVLTGD
-1065 KQETAVNIGYACKL
+1065 KQETAMNIGYACKL
-1079 LMDDMEIL
+1079 LTDDMEIL
-1087 EEKEISEILESF
+1087 EEKEISQAACSVSLAPNTPSSHSEILEAYW
-1099 LVNIN
+1099 
-1104 HHDGSGEAPSSGRL
+1104 GSNNNLSDHGEALCSGHL
-1118 SQQRSGTS
+1118 PQQCPEAS
-1126 CHKKKAIIISG
+1126 CHKKRALIISG

-1146 GEVLKEQK
+1146 GEVLKEK
-1154 GRLWRRLA
+1154 TGRLRRWLA
-1162 RCGAT
+1162 CCRAV

-1193 RVTPRQKALIVQL
+1193 RVTPKQKALIVQL

-1211 KAITLAIGD
+1211 KVITLAIGD

-1271 LRICKFLRYF
+1271 LRICKFLRCF

-1286 AGLMAQVWFAFHSG
+1286 AGLMAQVWFAFHNG

-1319 TAYPVLSVGLLEQDV
+1319 TAYPVLSMGLLEQDV

-1341 FPELYVIGQKDEL
+1341 FPELYVIGQQDEL
-1354 FNYRIFGVTVLHGVS
+1354 FNYRVFSVTLLHGVS

-1386 GSKAVGDYESFA
+1386 GSKVVGDYESFA

-1407 SVLMEIIL
+1407 SVLVEIIL

-1425 LMVTASLLLFCLFSF
+1425 LMVTASLLLFCLLSF
-1440 LTQSGD
+1440 LTQSID

-1453 IFPFPNASRNALTD
+1453 VFSFPDASSSALTD

-1482 IPSLTIRSYGT
+1482 IPSLTVRLYGT
-1493 IMGKASTQQGA
+1493 ITGK
-1504 AGDGKG
+1504 
-1510 KVPQGSHC
+1510 
-1518 LGRSG
+1518 
-1523 GTSPLLG
+1523 
-1530 GTTQLVVVSHNTG
+1530 TTIQ
-1543 VQKIRLKA
+1543 QKIRLKA
-1551 RQEPEPSVE
+1551 RREPEPSVE
-1560 LRAHV
+1560 LRAHG
-1565 PHGSFHRRSSYAFS
+1565 PRGSFQRRSSYAFS
-1579 HQEGYANLITRGH
+1579 HQEGYGGLITRGD

-1597 GTHSAAPSLLHPET
+1597 ATRS
-1611 TPAVSSLPS
+1611 
-1620 PLA
+1620 

>member
-1 MSPVAP
+1 MPRSW
-7 PVALVSLEADGQGL
+7 LRTRGSGGGEFWQGGAQPGDL
-21 ALMRAGGYPL
+21 SR
-31 AFPAFTW
+31 
-38 EVRANNRNYHMQFKK
+38 V
-53 KFAFCLTKKKYAGN
+53 
-67 AIKTAKYN
+67 
-75 ILTFL
+75 
-80 PLNLYEQFHRM
+80 
-91 ANVYFVFV
+91 
-99 ILLQT
+99 
-104 FPEISTLPWYTLLF
+104 LLF
-118 PLSCLLIIRGLR
+118 
-130 DLIDDITLIS
+130 
-140 VIFNILTNGCIP
+140 
-152 RAVTKVTETSTA
+152 K
-164 DHVKSCLGRAER
+164 
-176 GFGGNVFDSA
+176 
-186 NSYHLPESAEGVAI
+186 
-200 PLFCWQK
+200 
-207 WRDICVGDIVRLH
+207 
-220 KDSFVPA
+220 A

-258 ALLVTHQELVSEESL
+258 ALLVTHQELVSEEIM
-273 ATFDGESLRRVRMR
+273 AAFD
-287 LSHRNGIGSAL
+287 
-298 GSLSPLAPSAASPTR
+298 
-313 GCTCFC
+313 
-319 VQGWRVVHAKR
+319 
-330 PCMEALSQQGR
+330 GR
-341 VTCEEPNSRLHSF
+341 VTCEEPNSRMHSF

-365 SLDSEKILLRGCKL
+365 SLDSERILLRGCKI

-398 MRNCG
+398 MKNCG
-403 KIKRKKTKLDR
+403 KIKQKKTKLDR

-419 VIIVS
+419 VII
-424 VVQTP
+424 
-429 ALVHRLP
+429 
-436 GVAHKFSHESLLA
+436 
-449 WLMLIFLN
+449 
-457 LTNFAQNVLGLTCY
+457 
-471 GYMPTLCPQPQS
+471 
-483 NPLDPGAGAF
+483 
-493 RVSNPSGAALLT
+493 
-505 HNHAG
+505 
-510 LRRRCVLRNLQV
+510 
-522 VPHLRFL
+522 
-529 SVITSQTGHE
+529 
-539 HPSVCWMSSEDQL
+539 
-552 QAQGHLSAG
+552 
-561 LQLNETNSLE
+561 
-571 GAMIFL
+571 IFL

-583 LCLAVAS
+583 LGLAVAS

-598 EKHSYLSALYKHTT
+598 EKHSYLSALYKRTT
-612 PFQQAF
+612 PAQQAF

-641 FIYLVNSSFIN
+641 FIYLVNSFFIN

-684 SDKTGTLTQNIM
+684 SDKTGTLTQNVM

-703 NGTIYGN
+703 NGTIYGTGTGREN
-710 FWWKPVCRDSGVGT
+710 KQPSG
-724 WVPAQVASTGQAE
+724 
-737 EPQGDGPVQAQ
+737 
-748 AMRTNSHRCVTP
+748 
-760 LSNVTHGQTL
+760 
-770 SLTGAKA
+770 
-777 VEDVDYT
+777 
-784 GHPPSP
+784 
-790 VSGLTWSRCREKL
+790 SGLTWSHHGEKKL
-803 DFYDVTL
+803 DFCDATL
-810 LEAIRQDSDPVLR
+810 LEAARRDSDPVLR

-874 ITISELGKKRTYKV
+874 ITISELGVERTYKV

-894 NSDRKRMSVLVRDPQ
+894 NSDRKRMSVLVRDPR

-928 RRGPN
+928 RRGPD
-933 ETITEM
+933 ETFTEM
-939 ALDEPHLH
+939 ALDVSPMPAWGGKGWSPCCWLWPGCPGVPCCSFSLWLQDFGPSFSSRSREGRPDVSSL
-947 MGQGLKRTSNPLV
+947 QR
-960 FCKDQLHCKDAHG
+960 
-973 DAHFAEETLRT
+973 FAEETLRT

-991 VSEAEYSEWSRR
+991 VSEAEYSVWSRR

-1050 LLQLGNIKVWVLTGD
+1050 LLKLGNIKVWVLTGD
-1065 KQETAVNIGYACKL
+1065 KQETAMNIGYACKL
-1079 LMDDMEIL
+1079 LTDDMEIL
-1087 EEKEISEILESF
+1087 EEKEICKILRTYWVS
-1099 LVNIN
+1099 NN
-1104 HHDGSGEAPSSGRL
+1104 HFSSSGEALCSGCL
-1118 SQQRSGTS
+1118 SQQRPEASRN
-1126 CHKKKAIIISG
+1126 KKRALIISG

-1146 GEVLKEQK
+1146 GEVLKEK
-1154 GRLWRRLA
+1154 GWLWQRLA
-1162 RCGAT
+1162 CCRAT
-1167 GSQEQGSLVEKAF
+1167 GSQEQSSLVEKAF

-1193 RVTPRQKALIVQL
+1193 RVTPKQKALIVEL

-1341 FPELYVIGQKDEL
+1341 FPELYVIGQQDEL
-1354 FNYRIFGVTVLHGVS
+1354 FNYRVFGITLLHGVS

-1374 FYIALWAFEDSV
+1374 FYIALWAFEDHV
-1386 GSKAVGDYESFA
+1386 GSKVVGDYESFA

-1407 SVLMEIIL
+1407 SVLVEIIL

-1425 LMVTASLLLFCLFSF
+1425 LMVTASLLLFCFFSF
-1440 LTQSGD
+1440 LTQSID

-1453 IFPFPNASRNALTD
+1453 IFRFPDASWNALTD

-1482 IPSLTIRSYGT
+1482 IPSLTVHLYLT
-1493 IMGKASTQQGA
+1493 ITGKTTIQQVRAARGLAWGGVCLLPASVSGAGQDA

-1510 KVPQGSHC
+1510 EVPQRSHC
-1518 LGRSG
+1518 LDCSG
-1523 GTSPLLG
+1523 GTCHLSSVAPLSSWWSLMTLVPKPGFRALSPNWFMARQKALGRETSSWRGSAFGCSKELACRTPQTCHLG
-1530 GTTQLVVVSHNTG
+1530 GTG
-1543 VQKIRLKA
+1543 VWC
-1551 RQEPEPSVE
+1551 
-1560 LRAHV
+1560 
-1565 PHGSFHRRSSYAFS
+1565 RSWY
-1579 HQEGYANLITRGH
+1579 
-1592 SLRAG
+1592 
-1597 GTHSAAPSLLHPET
+1597 HPQ
-1611 TPAVSSLPS
+1611 PC
-1620 PLA
+1620 

>member
-1 MSPVAP
+1 
-7 PVALVSLEADGQGL
+7 
-21 ALMRAGGYPL
+21 
-31 AFPAFTW
+31 
-38 EVRANNRNYHMQFKK
+38 
-53 KFAFCLTKKKYAGN
+53 N

-75 ILTFL
+75 IFTFL

-104 FPEISTLPWYTLLF
+104 FPQISTLPWYTLLF
-118 PLSCLLIIRGLR
+118 PLSCLLTIRGLR
-130 DLIDDITLIS
+130 DLIDDIGRHQS
-140 VIFNILTNGCIP
+140 DRNINSRPCEILSG
-152 RAVTKVTETSTA
+152 
-164 DHVKSCLGRAER
+164 KSFR
-176 GFGGNVFDSA
+176 
-186 NSYHLPESAEGVAI
+186 
-200 PLFCWQK
+200 WQT
-207 WRDICVGDIVRLH
+207 WRDICVGDIIRLRPPS
-220 KDSFVPA
+220 SFLLFKA
-227 DMLLLCSSEPSSLCY
+227 DIFLLSSSEPSSLCY

-258 ALLVTHQELVSEESL
+258 ALLVTHQQLVSEESM
-273 ATFDGESLRRVRMR
+273 AAFD
-287 LSHRNGIGSAL
+287 
-298 GSLSPLAPSAASPTR
+298 
-313 GCTCFC
+313 
-319 VQGWRVVHAKR
+319 
-330 PCMEALSQQGR
+330 GR
-341 VTCEEPNSRLHSF
+341 VTCEEPNSRMHSF

-365 SLDSEKILLRGCKL
+365 SLDSERILLRGCKL

-419 VIIVS
+419 VII
-424 VVQTP
+424 
-429 ALVHRLP
+429 
-436 GVAHKFSHESLLA
+436 
-449 WLMLIFLN
+449 
-457 LTNFAQNVLGLTCY
+457 
-471 GYMPTLCPQPQS
+471 
-483 NPLDPGAGAF
+483 
-493 RVSNPSGAALLT
+493 
-505 HNHAG
+505 
-510 LRRRCVLRNLQV
+510 
-522 VPHLRFL
+522 
-529 SVITSQTGHE
+529 
-539 HPSVCWMSSEDQL
+539 
-552 QAQGHLSAG
+552 
-561 LQLNETNSLE
+561 
-571 GAMIFL
+571 IFL

-583 LCLAVAS
+583 LCLTIAS

-598 EKHSYLSALYKHTT
+598 EKHSYLSAFYKHTT
-612 PFQQAF
+612 PAQQAF

-636 YITFE
+636 YITLE
-641 FIYLVNSSFIN
+641 FIYLVNSFFIN

-703 NGTIYGN
+703 NGIIYGN
-710 FWWKPVCRDSGVGT
+710 FWWK
-724 WVPAQVASTGQAE
+724 QVW
-737 EPQGDGPVQAQ
+737 
-748 AMRTNSHRCVTP
+748 
-760 LSNVTHGQTL
+760 
-770 SLTGAKA
+770 
-777 VEDVDYT
+777 
-784 GHPPSP
+784 
-790 VSGLTWSRCREKL
+790 LTWSHHGEKKL
-803 DFYDVTL
+803 DFCDVTL
-810 LEAIRQDSDPVLR
+810 LEAARQDSDPVLR
-823 EFLRLL
+823 ESPSVAWLGVSLPNLSSFS
-829 ALCHTVMVEEK
+829 A
-840 GDQLVYQAASPD
+840 DQMVYQAASPD

-863 GYVFLA
+863 GYVFLT

-874 ITISELGKKRTYKV
+874 ITISELGMKRTYKV

-928 RRGPN
+928 RRRPDVSS
-933 ETITEM
+933 
-939 ALDEPHLH
+939 L
-947 MGQGLKRTSNPLV
+947 QR
-960 FCKDQLHCKDAHG
+960 
-973 DAHFAEETLRT
+973 FAEETLRT

-991 VSEAEYSEWSRR
+991 VSEVEYNEWSRR
-1003 HREASI
+1003 HHEASV

-1050 LLQLGNIKVWVLTGD
+1050 LLKLGNIKVWVLTGD
-1065 KQETAVNIGYACKL
+1065 KQETAMNIGYACKL
-1079 LMDDMEIL
+1079 LTDDMEIL
-1087 EEKEISEILESF
+1087 EEKEI
-1099 LVNIN
+1099 
-1104 HHDGSGEAPSSGRL
+1104 RL
-1118 SQQRSGTS
+1118 QVRSQPRVLSP
-1126 CHKKKAIIISG
+1126 K
-1137 DFLDKILHT
+1137 DKILHT
-1146 GEVLKEQK
+1146 GEVLKEKK
-1154 GRLWRRLA
+1154 GRLWRWLA
-1162 RCGAT
+1162 CCRAT
-1167 GSQEQGSLVEKAF
+1167 GSQEQGSLVEKVF

-1193 RVTPRQKALIVQL
+1193 RVTPKQKALIVQL

-1341 FPELYVIGQKDEL
+1341 FPELYVIGQQDEL
-1354 FNYRIFGVTVLHGVS
+1354 FNYRVFGVTVLHGVS

-1374 FYIALWAFEDSV
+1374 FYITLWAFEDRV

-1398 VTVATSALL
+1398 ITVATSALL

-1415 DTKFWTALSF
+1415 DIKFWTVLSF
-1425 LMVTASLLLFCLFSF
+1425 LLVTASLLFFCLFSF
-1440 LTQSGD
+1440 LTQSID

-1453 IFPFPNASRNALTD
+1453 IFRFPDASWNALTD

-1482 IPSLTIRSYGT
+1482 IPSLTVRLYCT
-1493 IMGKASTQQGA
+1493 IVGKNTTQQ
-1504 AGDGKG
+1504 
-1510 KVPQGSHC
+1510 
-1518 LGRSG
+1518 
-1523 GTSPLLG
+1523 
-1530 GTTQLVVVSHNTG
+1530 
-1543 VQKIRLKA
+1543 KIHLKA

-1560 LRAHV
+1560 LRAHI
-1565 PHGSFHRRSSYAFS
+1565 PRGSFHHRSSYAFS
-1579 HQEGYANLITRGH
+1579 HQEGYAGLITRGD

-1597 GTHSAAPSLLHPET
+1597 GTRCT
-1611 TPAVSSLPS
+1611 T
-1620 PLA
+1620 